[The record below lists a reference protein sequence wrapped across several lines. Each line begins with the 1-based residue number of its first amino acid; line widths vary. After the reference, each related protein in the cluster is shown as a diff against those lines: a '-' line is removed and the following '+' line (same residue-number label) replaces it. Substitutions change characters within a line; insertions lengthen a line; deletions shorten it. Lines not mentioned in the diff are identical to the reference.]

1 MHEINNVGNRPH
13 HYLSFMSLIRNF
25 PKWELEK
32 ENYHEIQNPVL
43 LVYGDHDWS
52 TENER
57 HDTKNRIKNV
67 RLETITDGGHFLSLE
82 KPDNLTS
89 LITEFTETTIDESYS
104 VPLIPVNK
112 AGPMD
117 MNIFS

>member
-1 MHEINNVGNRPH
+1 
-13 HYLSFMSLIRNF
+13 MSLIRNF

-32 ENYHEIQNPVL
+32 ENYAEIQIPVL

-52 TENER
+52 TEYER
-57 HDTKNRIKNV
+57 LNTKNRINNV

-82 KPDNLTS
+82 KPDNLTC
-89 LITEFTETTIDESYS
+89 LITEFTETTIEENYS
-104 VPLIPVNK
+104 VPSIPVNR

-117 MNIFS
+117 INIFS